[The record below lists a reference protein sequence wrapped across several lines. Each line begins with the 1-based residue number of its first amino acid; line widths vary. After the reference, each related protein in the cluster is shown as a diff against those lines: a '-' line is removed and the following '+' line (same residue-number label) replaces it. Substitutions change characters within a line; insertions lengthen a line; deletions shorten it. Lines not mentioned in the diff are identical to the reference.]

1 MTDHLTTSLRGRL
14 LSRLLTA
21 FVLAALISPLAA
33 APAAAQVEIAEVRIY
48 IRDAKTGEDI
58 TWVNPDGTVELPQ
71 GTTVRLRLEAR
82 PHNLSPRYPSGAFVM
97 APGSRQ
103 PAGIKEANRDMGSA
117 VLQTYGRAGT
127 AIVRYTITDRD
138 LAIPDEL
145 RTGAFGVRVLA
156 SAAELAQPEE
166 EELGIGERTV
176 DALFQ
181 GILLREAPPQGTEDF
196 VRRVQEGGYVEAIAV
211 AVDIANSD
219 ESTSAIYQRGVS
231 PQQRLEA
238 LYEHLLGQDP
248 RQVDRDQW
256 QADLLALGRGEID
269 RVVGGMVRT
278 QEFRDRMG
286 FRPIRPVRRY

>member
-1 MTDHLTTSLRGRL
+1 MTDHSIPRLRGRL
-14 LSRLLTA
+14 LGRLLTA
-21 FVLAALISPLAA
+21 FVLAALFAPLAA

-48 IRDAKTGEDI
+48 IRDNQTGDDI
-58 TWVNPDGTVELPQ
+58 TWVNPNGTVELPQ

-82 PHNLSPRYPSGAFVM
+82 PRNLSPRYPSGAFVM

-103 PAGIKEANRDMGSA
+103 PAGIKDANRDMGSA
-117 VLQTYGRAGT
+117 VLQTYSRPGLAT
-127 AIVRYTITDRD
+127 VRYTITDRD
-138 LAIPDEL
+138 LAMPNEL
-145 RTGAFGVRVLA
+145 RSGAFGVRVLG
-156 SAAELAQPEE
+156 SAAEPAKPEE
-166 EELGIGERTV
+166 VELGIGERTV

-181 GILLREAPPQGTEDF
+181 GILLREAPMQGTEDF
-196 VRRVQEGGYVEAIAV
+196 VRRVDEGGYLEAVAV
-211 AVDIANSD
+211 AVDIANSE

-248 RQVDRDQW
+248 KQADRDQW
-256 QADLLALGRGEID
+256 QADLLAISRGEID

-286 FRPIRPVRRY
+286 FQPTRPVRRY